1 MCMPGAETLA
11 MLTLAS
17 GAASALASHQ
27 AAGASADAQ
36 DAQNELTKNL
46 LLQEQSLTQMDLERQ
61 RQQERD
67 AAASE
72 ANAYASQA
80 LKDQGELDAILGE
93 GFAGNTAGRKTAVM
107 GIQQGQDIATL
118 ASNSNR
124 VQAEL
129 GFASSAASN
138 ATSQRIASLR
148 PADRPSKF
156 GTALTIAGH
165 GLTYSK
171 TMSNLKAPPKA

>member
-11 MLTLAS
+11 MLTMAM
-17 GAASALASHQ
+17 AAGQAVVAHQ
-27 AAGASADAQ
+27 AGEAQADAQ
-36 DAQNELTKNL
+36 DAQNELTKNI
-46 LLQEQSLTQMDLERQ
+46 LQQESSLTQMDLARQ
-61 RQQERD
+61 RQQEGEN
-67 AAASE
+67 AAAE
-72 ANAYASQA
+72 ANAYAAQA

-93 GFAGNTAGRKTAVM
+93 GFAGNTAGRKTAVI
-107 GIQQGQDIATL
+107 GIQQGQDFATL

-138 ATSQRIASLR
+138 ATNQKIASLR
-148 PADRPSKF
+148 PGDRPSGL

-165 GLTYSK
+165 GMNYAK
-171 TMSNLKAPPKA
+171 TINGLKTPPKG